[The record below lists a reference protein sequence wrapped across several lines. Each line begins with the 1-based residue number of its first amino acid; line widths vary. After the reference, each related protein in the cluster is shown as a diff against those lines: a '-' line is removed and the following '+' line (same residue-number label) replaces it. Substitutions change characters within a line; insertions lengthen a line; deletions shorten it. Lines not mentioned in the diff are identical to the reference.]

1 MIIEFDNVS
10 FSYETHHVL
19 KNISL
24 KVQKGEFLALIGSNG
39 TGKTTI
45 LKLIL
50 DELKPNSGKIKL
62 FNEDI
67 KHFKDWTKISYLA
80 QNA

>member
-39 TGKTTI
+39 
-45 LKLIL
+45 
-50 DELKPNSGKIKL
+50 
-62 FNEDI
+62 
-67 KHFKDWTKISYLA
+67 
-80 QNA
+80 